1 MKREWSRIIFIITSM
16 IMGILI
22 GRVMVSAQIAQLN
35 DPEIIRLFT
44 EKGMEVPE
52 PLSFA
57 PCLC

>member
-1 MKREWSRIIFIITSM
+1 MKREWSRIIFIITFM

-57 PCLC
+57 PCIC

>member
-1 MKREWSRIIFIITSM
+1 MKREWSQIIFIITFM
-16 IMGILI
+16 IMGLLI

>member
-1 MKREWSRIIFIITSM
+1 MKREWSRIIFIITFM